1 MFNTN
6 LMEFLTGRVNGE
18 YKPGRDGSWTITLP
32 KLFGAGPGP
41 IGGMYGST
49 VGGFTGAVKKNIEN
63 NWGQLLMGAVGIPI
77 AATVAKKFLRKPVL
91 NPMNKVL
98 KMAGLNDVKV

>member
-6 LMEFLTGRVNGE
+6 LMEFITGRVNGE
-18 YKPGRDGSWTITLP
+18 YKPGRDGSWVVTLP
-32 KLFGAGPGP
+32 ELFGAGPGP
-41 IGGMYGST
+41 IGGMYGANT
-49 VGGFTGAVKKNIEN
+49 GGFTGVVKHNLEQ
-63 NWGQLLMGAVGIPI
+63 NWGQLVMGAVGIPVI
-77 AATVAKKFLRKPVL
+77 ANVAKKFLRKPVL